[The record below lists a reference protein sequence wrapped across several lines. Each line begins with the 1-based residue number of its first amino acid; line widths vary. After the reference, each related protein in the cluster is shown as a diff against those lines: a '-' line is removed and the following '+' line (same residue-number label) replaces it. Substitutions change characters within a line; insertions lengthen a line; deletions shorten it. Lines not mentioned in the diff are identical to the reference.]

1 MDFQAIVRDQ
11 LGLMVSWIEGGNQVT
26 VTRDSAGRPLL
37 ARAAG
42 SRSKPYAAEF
52 RYDQSGRFLG
62 VRGEFVS
69 VMFPLLLEEAARGG
83 GGDVTATTGPGG
95 GSRKRGTVVTT
106 ANGFSGLPAGRL
118 QEMLSWVR
126 PSHIPIL
133 DPAQFIDMTPITS
146 GNVTASYAAGAGD
159 FSSGAIRIVASAATP
174 STLINIPFPAT
185 LETNMDQPVRAG
197 GCVHIRL
204 RCSDW
209 SKITRLALHL
219 CEEGGTD
226 KRQNCGLIG
235 SDGKSRYGVA
245 DPQYADAWSNK
256 YRTFSLASANW
267 TPNGGPS
274 PWGIYSVYYTLTSV
288 AFTLVTSDAVT
299 IDIDRVYSP
308 EWPVGI
314 VTPIFDHWQQSARE
328 FAMRE
333 FLPRGWGA
341 GGSGNKILSE
351 PPLPTL
357 NDLRQISDMGFDVF
371 THGHDVDGTGTPV
384 PMTGSTTPARFSKIL
399 AQQRRAFLAAGVQH
413 DGMRWHQWLQNN
425 GTYAGSDMAGILRAH
440 GIGAARA
447 NTSDAMWGVNP
458 NVTTYTTVS
467 TADVSTFL
475 PYRGSYNRIATT
487 LYQNIAQGG
496 DYDSAPVN
504 QASMTAQ
511 QRIAYA
517 AMTHQPVTMYTHAI
531 TESPSEFD
539 SSLRAAAGWVNHMEA
554 EERLGNLLVLNPT
567 TLEYLT
573 FWRPGETFMRWDGEW
588 VYRHDPTKIAF

>member
-95 GSRKRGTVVTT
+95 GLRKRGTVVTT
-106 ANGFSGLPAGRL
+106 GNGVSGLPAGRL
-118 QEMLSWVR
+118 QELLSWVR

-159 FSSGAIRIVASAATP
+159 FSSGAIRIAASAATP

-185 LETNMDQPVRAG
+185 LETGMDQPVRAG

-209 SKITRLALHL
+209 SKITRLTLHL

-226 KRQNCGLIG
+226 KRRNCALIS

-274 PWGIYSVYYTLTSV
+274 PWGVDSIYYTLTNV
-288 AFTLVTSDAVT
+288 AFTLVTLDAVT

-341 GGSGNKILSE
+341 GGSGNKISD

-371 THGHDVDGTGTPV
+371 THGHDIDATGTAV
-384 PMTGSTTPARFSKIL
+384 PLTESVTPARFSQIL
-399 AQQRRAFLAAGVQH
+399 AQQRRAFLAAGVH
-413 DGMRWHQWLQNN
+413 PDGMRWHQWLQNN
-425 GTYAGSDMAGILRAH
+425 GTYAGSDLAGILRAQ

-447 NTSDAMWGVNP
+447 NTSDARWGVNP
-458 NVTTYTTVS
+458 SVTTYTTIS

-504 QASMTAQ
+504 ADSMTAR

-531 TESPSEFD
+531 TESPSVFD
-539 SSLRAAAGWVNHMEA
+539 STPRAAAGWIAHMES
-554 EERLGNLLVLNPT
+554 EERAGNLLILNPT

-588 VYRHDPTKIAF
+588 AYRHDPTRIAF